1 MLWRRR
7 GARPGPHAKEIMPTE
22 PRAAAAGL
30 RGEPPPHPVRAE
42 LAASVRLALPVVAVQ
57 LGLMLMGAVD
67 TAMLGHL
74 SAGALAAGAIG
85 HIVSF
90 SMLIFGTGSL
100 SALDPLISQAWGA
113 GDLRAIGG
121 HLQRGILLAAVL
133 SLPIS
138 LGMWDLRHFLALLG
152 QAPAVAADATLYTR
166 ALVWGNLPYLLFIV
180 LRQALLAMGIVAP
193 AASAIAF
200 GNVVNAAAN
209 YCFIFGHG
217 GAPALGL
224 VGSAWATSAGR
235 WSMFLWLLVGARRAL
250 VPVWRGFTREA
261 VELARHLRLLR
272 IGLPIGVHQCLELS
286 LFLFVAL
293 LMGRLGIAALAGHQ
307 IAINLA
313 SLSFMVPLGISG
325 AAATRVGHAIGRGD
339 MPGARRTA
347 AVCLVLG
354 AGVMTL
360 FAAAFALF
368 PRVLAGLY
376 SADPAVVGLAAVLL
390 PIAAVFQVFDGT
402 QVVSAGI
409 LRGAAD
415 TTLPAAMA
423 LLGYLLLGLPIG
435 WYLGFVAGH
444 GPRGL
449 WWGLTAGL
457 AIVATLFVSRIV
469 WRFRG
474 ELARVAG

>member
-1 MLWRRR
+1 MSSYSSPARSGQPRD
-7 GARPGPHAKEIMPTE
+7 GAP
-22 PRAAAAGL
+22 AAGAPSL
-30 RGEPPPHPVRAE
+30 RAE
-42 LAASVRLALPVVAVQ
+42 LAASARLALPVVGVQ
-57 LGLMLMGAVD
+57 LGLMLMGTVD
-67 TAMLGHL
+67 SAMLGHL

-90 SMLIFGTGSL
+90 TLLISGIGLL
-100 SALDPLISQAWGA
+100 SALDPLVSQAWGA

-121 HLQRGILLAAVL
+121 HLQRGILLAAAAAV
-133 SLPIS
+133 PIS
-138 LGMWDLRHFLALLG
+138 IAMWDLRPFLVLLG
-152 QAPAVAADATLYTR
+152 QTPQVVADATLYTHI
-166 ALVWGNLPYLLFIV
+166 LVWGNLPFLLFVV

-193 AASAIAF
+193 SATAIVF
-200 GNVVNAAAN
+200 GNLVNVAAN
-209 YCFIFGHG
+209 YCLIFGHW

-224 VGSAWATSAGR
+224 AGSSCATSAAR
-235 WSMFLWLLVGARRAL
+235 WSMFLWLLVGGRRAL
-250 VPVWRGFTREA
+250 LPVWRGFTREA

-272 IGLPIGVHQCLELS
+272 IGLPIGVHQCLELA

-293 LMGRLGIAALAGHQ
+293 LMGRLGVAALAGHQ

-313 SLSFMVPLGISG
+313 SLSFMVPLGIAG

-347 AVCLVLG
+347 AVCLALG
-354 AGVMTL
+354 AGVMLL
-360 FAAAFALF
+360 FAAAFALAPHF
-368 PRVLAGLY
+368 LARLY
-376 SADPAVVGLAAVLL
+376 SADPAVVGTAAALL

-402 QVVSAGI
+402 QVVSAGV

-415 TTLPAAMA
+415 TTLPAAIA

-435 WYLGFVAGH
+435 WYLGFGAGY

-457 AIVATLFVSRIV
+457 AIVAALLVARILQ
-469 WRFRG
+469 RFRG